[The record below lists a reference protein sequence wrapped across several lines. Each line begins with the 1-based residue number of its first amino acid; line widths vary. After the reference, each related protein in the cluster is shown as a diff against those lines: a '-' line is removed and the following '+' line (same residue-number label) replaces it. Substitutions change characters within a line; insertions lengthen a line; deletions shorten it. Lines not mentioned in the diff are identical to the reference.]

1 MSVTIKDVAQRSG
14 ISVATVSKYLN
25 GVPVR
30 PKTADKISKAIR
42 ELNYRPNLLARGLR
56 NSSSLTLGILVENI
70 TNNFYT
76 NIISI
81 LTDNLR
87 ERGYSCLIHEVRN
100 MEAEKVSSAL
110 DFLASK
116 SVDGLFIL
124 SNRIPG
130 ELIEKMNC
138 LFSNIVVIDNYTPG
152 LTADFVF
159 TDNLSAAYHATE
171 QFLIRNHK
179 RIAIITGFSDCFT
192 AHERLNGYLRAV
204 QDYGISVDDE
214 LIFQENYDMNGGY
227 NAFKQLWNMPA
238 QKRPSAVLVTSYFMT
253 VGTIIAL
260 NEYGL
265 SIPQDIALICFDN
278 YDINK
283 VFKPS
288 LSCVSQPTDAICRQA
303 ADYMLERISQHV
315 CDSRIAR
322 LSPQF
327 VQGESVN
334 HHTA

>member
-30 PKTADKISKAIR
+30 EKTAKKISTAIE

-56 NSSSLTLGILVENI
+56 NSSSLTLGILVEDI

-81 LTDNLR
+81 LTDNLQS
-87 ERGYSCLIHEVRN
+87 RGYSCLIHEVRN
-100 MEAEKVSSAL
+100 MEPEKVRKAL
-110 DFLASK
+110 NFLSGK
-116 SVDGLFIL
+116 SVDGLFVL
-124 SNRIPG
+124 SNKIPV
-130 ELIEKMNC
+130 ELVEQMNT

-179 RIAIITGFSDCFT
+179 SIAIITGFSDCFT

-204 QDYGISVDDE
+204 QDHGISINDE

-227 NAFKQLWNMPA
+227 NAFKQLWALPV

-265 SIPQDIALICFDN
+265 SIPQDISLICFDN
-278 YDINK
+278 YDINR

-288 LSCVSQPTDAICRQA
+288 LSCVSQPTEAICRQA
-303 ADYMLERISQHV
+303 IDYMLERISQHV

-322 LSPQF
+322 LSPRF
-327 VQGESVN
+327 EQGESVN
-334 HHTA
+334 HHTN

>member
-1 MSVTIKDVAQRSG
+1 MGITIKDVALQSG
-14 ISVATVSKYLN
+14 VSVATVSKYLN

-30 PKTADKISKAIR
+30 RKTAEKVSKAIA
-42 ELNYRPNLLARGLR
+42 ELDYHPNLMARGLR
-56 NSSSLTLGILVENI
+56 NSCSMTLGILVDNI

-76 NIISI
+76 SIISM
-81 LTDNLR
+81 LTDYLR
-87 ERGYSCLIHEVRN
+87 AHGYSCLIHEASN
-100 MEAEKVSSAL
+100 MDPEKVSSSL

-116 SVDGLFIL
+116 NVDGLFIL
-124 SNRIPG
+124 SNRIPPN
-130 ELIEKMNC
+130 IVEKLNT
-138 LFSNIVVIDNYTPG
+138 LFHNIVVIDNFTPG

-179 RIAIITGFSDCFT
+179 SIAIITGFSDSFT
-192 AHERLNGYLRAV
+192 AHERLNGYLRAI
-204 QDYGISVDDE
+204 QDYGITVNEE
-214 LIFQENYDMNGGY
+214 LIFQDNYDMNGGY
-227 NAFKQLWNMPA
+227 NAFKQLWDLQA
-238 QKRPSAVLVTSYFMT
+238 EKRPSAVLVTSYFMT
-253 VGTIIAL
+253 VGAIIAL

-265 SIPQDIALICFDN
+265 SIPQDISLICFDN

-288 LSCVSQPTDAICRQA
+288 LSCVVQPTDAICRQA

-322 LSPQF
+322 LSPRF
-327 VQGESVN
+327 DQGESINN
-334 HHTA
+334 HTL